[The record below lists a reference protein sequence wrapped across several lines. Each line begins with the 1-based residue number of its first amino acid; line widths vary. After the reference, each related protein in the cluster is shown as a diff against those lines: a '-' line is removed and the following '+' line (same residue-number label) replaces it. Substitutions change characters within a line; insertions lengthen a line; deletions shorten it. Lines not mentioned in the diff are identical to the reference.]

1 MPPQY
6 RGKTV
11 DQVVHG
17 REETIV
23 GLLRQDGAV
32 LLREAAA
39 NCRLK
44 KGDRILC
51 ARTV

>member
-1 MPPQY
+1 
-6 RGKTV
+6 
-11 DQVVHG
+11 
-17 REETIV
+17 
-23 GLLRQDGAV
+23 V